1 MQGDVSVLCTGLLYY
16 VQASLYSYR
25 FSYDMQDFFYLV
37 NTTSFSDCIM
47 PLRNTLIR
55 LTNRL

>member
-1 MQGDVSVLCTGLLYY
+1 MFPFFALAFFYY